1 MPFQA
6 PSWTEFYN
14 CPICENEFSTNQRL
28 PISLGCGH
36 TICRVCLATVYNRQC
51 PFDQTYIST
60 DVDNLP
66 INNALLQ
73 ILNSGDGN
81 DNGNEASNNSTS
93 TNATTSNN
101 NNSNT
106 KNNAN
111 ISYSNI
117 NSSNNNSSSNSGGNN
132 NKTLNS
138 NSENNEATA
147 GDTEMPP
154 SVRNLKPEDLK
165 SYKYSKK
172 CIEELAQYL
181 KSFVTNSGCTLLT
194 RPMLRKLVTLVNCQL
209 VEEEGRIRAVRTSR
223 FLGERTVTELLLQH
237 QNPQQLS
244 LCLWAAVR
252 SRGCQFLG
260 PSMQEEVLKLVL
272 MALENGSALSRKV
285 LVMYVV
291 QRLVDKFLPAS
302 KTSIGHVVQL
312 LYRASCFKVS
322 KRDGDSSLMQLKEE
336 FRDYEALRREHDAQ
350 IVQIATEAG
359 LRIAPDQWSSLL
371 YGNTSH
377 KSHMQSICDTLQT
390 PSSFSQSIQELVL
403 ALQRTGDP
411 TNLSNIR
418 SHLKHLANID
428 PSLEG
433 PPPTW
438 EDVEKALDAVRHVVL
453 GLVKFMQFQSNRK
466 VQDFPVPPVS
476 ANGKY
481 KISLCRDYTE
491 RRMCPRGANC
501 TFAHSAEERQRYRA
515 KHRRTGTVEKI
526 ITRPATA
533 TSTAGVTAGASGST
547 QTLENIK
554 KEFSPN
560 PNSQQNQS
568 VNTTHHNQTLGHLH
582 TSPADMVNSPIKVK
596 TSPMR
601 KYANNE
607 NPNNNGNIMRPNLMD
622 PQFVGDLS
630 NTTSPLH
637 IQGSINALHASPI
650 PPGHMLGLTAP
661 TPIVNVPPLHQQHPS
676 YENIP
681 FGALN
686 FVGAGTGGAGG
697 VGGKFVRMP
706 TMGTNLPPPPH
717 IRPPNLRGPISSTGS
732 GGLQGLSPRS
742 SMHNPINM
750 TTVVNPPNLQ
760 GTNSNKPPTSPLHK
774 NLYNNSNITGDF
786 YNNVPSYFGNPTP
799 ERQLQKPPHMPA
811 PTNPLWDSQQ
821 HQQQQQPPQQLQHQQ
836 HPQCQSLLKPSDYPH
851 TNQHHLLFMPPSANQ
866 PNDSNVFFDKNSLDF
881 NKTQQTSNLDEAVL
895 QLNDNFMFK
904 TTPNN
909 FLEPNSGHPLK
920 DLNKKS
926 KPHMFW
932 HTNQLPNNANYPNS
946 VNLNSNNNNTG
957 NPNSNNSNNNNNN
970 NIHINNGVVN
980 IEPPTSSSLFRDR
993 ECFVRSDSILD
1004 DDAATFDV
1012 PPTSTAAL
1020 GNKYGPIC
1028 PMYKG
1033 LNTSTSPNST
1043 TNSFVGS
1050 WNALISP
1057 ENDKQCS
1064 STSNNPKDLSVFSL
1078 NNNDNALNMPFER
1091 HLTDSTDL
1099 TVPAMAAAASAQ
1111 TSTAF
1116 DNFNN
1121 SVEAALSKLSL
1132 NFSNDSRNDQQQ
1144 QHQQQLTHFEYDALD
1159 HILGVNNMGKNDELL
1174 WNNASVN
1181 NNNNNSNS
1189 SKQSTMNLGL
1199 NSFWS
1204 DSNTTAASQ
1213 PVTQSSTATLMNNN
1227 LQLSQQQQQHHHQQ
1241 QQRLSHKL
1249 DDTELDITEIV
1260 DKILPYADDSGIK
1273 LD

>member
-6 PSWTEFYN
+6 PSWTEFYT

-73 ILNSGDGN
+73 ILNSGDGK
-81 DNGNEASNNSTS
+81 DIGNGNETSNNSTAN
-93 TNATTSNN
+93 NATTSNN
-101 NNSNT
+101 NNSNSNSN
-106 KNNAN
+106 NNAN
-111 ISYSNI
+111 ISF
-117 NSSNNNSSSNSGGNN
+117 SSNNSNNN
-132 NKTLNS
+132 NKNKTNNS
-138 NSENNEATA
+138 NSDNDSAT
-147 GDTEMPP
+147 GDPEMPP

-165 SYKYSKK
+165 SYKNSKK

-272 MALENGSALSRKV
+272 QALENGSALSRKV

-390 PSSFSQSIQELVL
+390 PSSFAQSIQELVL

-411 TNLSNIR
+411 TNLSNLR
-418 SHLKHLANID
+418 PHLKHLANID
-428 PSLEG
+428 PSIEG
-433 PPPTW
+433 PAPSW
-438 EDVEKALDAVRHVVL
+438 EDVEKALDAVRYVVL

-466 VQDFPVPPVS
+466 VQDYPVPPVN

-491 RRMCPRGANC
+491 RRMCPRGTSC

-515 KHRRTGTVEKI
+515 KHRRTGGTVDKTA
-526 ITRPATA
+526 TRPATSSA
-533 TSTAGVTAGASGST
+533 NAGVSGASGSS
-547 QTLENIK
+547 QALENIK

-560 PNSQQNQS
+560 PSSQPNQQS
-568 VNTTHHNQTLGHLH
+568 VNTSHQQHQQQQQHHNQALGHLH

-601 KYANNE
+601 KYATNDNP
-607 NPNNNGNIMRPNLMD
+607 NPNNNIMRPNLMD
-622 PQFVGDLS
+622 PSFVGDLS

-637 IQGSINALHASPI
+637 IQGSLNALHASPI
-650 PPGHMLGLTAP
+650 PPGHMLGMTAP
-661 TPIVNVPPLHQQHPS
+661 TPIINVPPLHQQHPS

-686 FVGAGTGGAGG
+686 YAAAGAVSG
-697 VGGKFVRMP
+697 GGKFVRMP
-706 TMGTNLPPPPH
+706 NMGINLPPPPH
-717 IRPPNLRGPISSTGS
+717 IRPPNLRGPISNTGS
-732 GGLQGLSPRS
+732 GGIQGLSPRS

-760 GTNSNKPPTSPLHK
+760 GTNSNKPPSSPLHK

-786 YNNVPSYFGNPTP
+786 YSTIPPYFGNPTP
-799 ERQLQKPPHMPA
+799 ERQLQKPHLPP
-811 PTNPLWDSQQ
+811 NPNALWDPQQ
-821 HQQQQQPPQQLQHQQ
+821 QQQQTQQQPPQQQ
-836 HPQCQSLLKPSDYPH
+836 HPQCQSILKPSDYPPP
-851 TNQHHLLFMPPSANQ
+851 NQHHLLFLPPSSSSQSSAV
-866 PNDSNVFFDKNSLDF
+866 DSNVFFDKNSLDF
-881 NKTQQTSNLDEAVL
+881 NKTQTTNLDETAL
-895 QLNDNFMFK
+895 QLSENFIFK
-904 TTPNN
+904 NSPNN
-909 FLEPNSGHPLK
+909 FLESTSNNDLK

-926 KPHMFW
+926 KVPFIRDKQNIFW
-932 HTNQLPNNANYPNS
+932 HPSNLQNNPTFPNS
-946 VNLNSNNNNTG
+946 GG
-957 NPNSNNSNNNNNN
+957 NPTKINNSCSNT
-970 NIHINNGVVN
+970 NNGVVN
-980 IEPPTSSSLFRDR
+980 IEPPSTSSLFRDR
-993 ECFVRSDSILD
+993 ESFVRSDSILD

-1033 LNTSTSPNST
+1033 LNTSTSPNNS

-1050 WNALISP
+1050 WNALISQD
-1057 ENDKQCS
+1057 NDKQS
-1064 STSNNPKDLSVFSL
+1064 TTASTSSKDLTVFSL
-1078 NNNDNALNMPFER
+1078 NNDNNGLNMPFER
-1091 HLTDSTDL
+1091 HLPDSNDL
-1099 TVPAMAAAASAQ
+1099 TIPAITGGGGGGGGVGATAGAATSQ

-1116 DNFNN
+1116 DNF
-1121 SVEAALSKLSL
+1121 SSMEAALSKLSL
-1132 NFSNDSRNDQQQ
+1132 NFANDTRSNQQ
-1144 QHQQQLTHFEYDALD
+1144 QHQHQLTHFDFDPLN
-1159 HILGVNNMGKNDELL
+1159 HILGGNNFPADIVKNDELL
-1174 WNNASVN
+1174 WNNSAVN
-1181 NNNNNSNS
+1181 NNNNNS

-1204 DSNTTAASQ
+1204 DSNTTAAST
-1213 PVTQSSTATLMNNN
+1213 VTQPSNTALLNNN
-1227 LQLSQQQQQHHHQQ
+1227 LQLSQQQQQ
-1241 QQRLSHKL
+1241 QRLPTKL
-1249 DDTELDITEIV
+1249 DDPELNITEIV

>member
-1 MPFQA
+1 MCKYLKMPFQA
-6 PSWTEFYN
+6 PSWTEFYT

-81 DNGNEASNNSTS
+81 DNGNEASNNSTA

-101 NNSNT
+101 NHQNNN
-106 KNNAN
+106 NNASITFN
-111 ISYSNI
+111 NI
-117 NSSNNNSSSNSGGNN
+117 NNNNGNN
-132 NKTLNS
+132 NKAIS
-138 NSENNEATA
+138 ANSENDSATV
-147 GDTEMPP
+147 DSEMPP

-272 MALENGSALSRKV
+272 QALENGSALSRKV

-390 PSSFSQSIQELVL
+390 PSSFAQSIQELVL

-411 TNLSNIR
+411 TNLSNLR
-418 SHLKHLANID
+418 PHLKHLASID
-428 PSLEG
+428 SSLEG

-438 EDVEKALDAVRHVVL
+438 DDVEKALDAVRHVVL

-466 VQDFPVPPVS
+466 VQDYPVPPVN

-491 RRMCPRGANC
+491 RRMCPRGTNC

-515 KHRRTGTVEKI
+515 KHRRTGGTVEKT
-526 ITRPATA
+526 ITRPTTA
-533 TSTAGVTAGASGST
+533 SSSAGVSGASGST

-554 KEFSPN
+554 KEYSPN

-568 VNTTHHNQTLGHLH
+568 VNTTHQQHHNQTLGHLQH

-601 KYANNE
+601 KYTNND
-607 NPNNNGNIMRPNLMD
+607 NPNNGNLMRPNLMD
-622 PQFVGDLS
+622 ATFVGDLS

-637 IQGSINALHASPI
+637 IQGSLNALHASPI
-650 PPGHMLGLTAP
+650 PPGHMMGLNAP
-661 TPIVNVPPLHQQHPS
+661 TPIINVPPLHQHPI

-681 FGALN
+681 FGSLN
-686 FVGAGTGGAGG
+686 FAGAGG
-697 VGGKFVRMP
+697 GGGGKFVRMP
-706 TMGTNLPPPPH
+706 NMGTTLPPPPH
-717 IRPPNLRGPISSTGS
+717 IRPPNLRGPISNTGS
-732 GGLQGLSPRS
+732 GGVQGLSPRS

-760 GTNSNKPPTSPLHK
+760 GTNSNKPPSSPLHK
-774 NLYNNSNITGDF
+774 NLYNNSNVTGDF
-786 YNNVPSYFGNPTP
+786 YNTVPSYFGNPTP
-799 ERQLQKPPHMPA
+799 ERQLQKPHIPPN
-811 PTNPLWDSQQ
+811 PNPLWDSQQ
-821 HQQQQQPPQQLQHQQ
+821 HQQQPPQQQ
-836 HPQCQSLLKPSDYPH
+836 HPQCQSLLKPSDYPP
-851 TNQHHLLFMPPSANQ
+851 TNQHHLLFLPPSANQ
-866 PNDSNVFFDKNSLDF
+866 QPSESNVFFDKSPMDF
-881 NKTQQTSNLDEAVL
+881 NKTQTSNLDDATHH
-895 QLNDNFMFK
+895 LNDNFMFK

-909 FLEPNSGHPLK
+909 YLEPASGVGHPLK

-926 KPHMFW
+926 KVAFLHEKQNMFW
-932 HTNQLPNNANYPNS
+932 HANNLQNNSNYHNS
-946 VNLNSNNNNTG
+946 VTLMNNNSG
-957 NPNSNNSNNNNNN
+957 NPNSNSNNNNNN
-970 NIHINNGVVN
+970 MNMNNGAVN
-980 IEPPTSSSLFRDR
+980 IEPASSSSLFRDR
-993 ECFVRSDSILD
+993 ESFVRSDSILD

-1033 LNTSTSPNST
+1033 LNSSTSPNST

-1050 WNALISP
+1050 WNALISQ
-1057 ENDKQCS
+1057 ENEKQC

-1078 NNNDNALNMPFER
+1078 NNDNALNMEFER
-1091 HLTDSTDL
+1091 HLTNSSDL
-1099 TVPAMAAAASAQ
+1099 TVPAIVASSQ

-1116 DNFNN
+1116 DNFN
-1121 SVEAALSKLSL
+1121 SMEAALSNLSL
-1132 NFSNDSRNDQQQ
+1132 NFPNDSRSDQQQ
-1144 QHQQQLTHFEYDALD
+1144 QHHQQQLTHFEFDPLE
-1159 HILGVNNMGKNDELL
+1159 HILGVNNFQADMGKNDELL
-1174 WNNASVN
+1174 WNNSGVN
-1181 NNNNNSNS
+1181 NNNS

-1204 DSNTTAASQ
+1204 DSNTTAAST
-1213 PVTQSSTATLMNNN
+1213 VTQPSTTALMNNN
-1227 LQLSQQQQQHHHQQ
+1227 LQLSQHQQ

-1273 LD
+1273 LE